1 MLLFLHQV
9 FGGFV
14 QFAPLGLVN
23 MYNSGGALENVTST
37 GDCSEITI
45 QIQCRGPGRFGAY
58 SATRPE
64 ICSVDEHEVE
74 FKHTDDGFL
83 AFDLSHGSSQDNL
96 RNIEILYR
104 ASWTSIFSVIF
115 MLFRADYAALRLLA
129 VDNYCFPQACVSS
142 ELLHLA
148 CVVCAN

>member
-1 MLLFLHQV
+1 MEVSLSTMTCKIYTIALIKV

-104 ASWTSIFSVIF
+104 AS
-115 MLFRADYAALRLLA
+115 
-129 VDNYCFPQACVSS
+129 
-142 ELLHLA
+142 
-148 CVVCAN
+148 

>member
-1 MLLFLHQV
+1 MQAFCIFVLRTQSILEQSIFFLGEYLSNESFDLCLLLREMLLFLHQV

-104 ASWTSIFSVIF
+104 AS
-115 MLFRADYAALRLLA
+115 
-129 VDNYCFPQACVSS
+129 
-142 ELLHLA
+142 
-148 CVVCAN
+148 